1 MHKLGANIEKKVFL
15 ILSSGYG
22 GGLDSINA
30 SPQAIS
36 EYAQW
41 PVSGEWPCEV
51 KGLALPRYIVLF
63 PGKKRESKTRLPG
76 SLVFKL
82 SG

>member
-1 MHKLGANIEKKVFL
+1 MHKLGANIEKTVFL

-30 SPQAIS
+30 SLQAIS
-36 EYAQW
+36 EYVQW
-41 PVSGEWPCEV
+41 SVSGEWPWEL

-63 PGKKRESKTRLPG
+63 SFFFSLKGKENPKPSCL
-76 SLVFKL
+76 
-82 SG
+82 